1 MLAQLARPERQT
13 ELVLA
18 AERGYWCEALLH
30 HADVDLLPDPR
41 SLSLLPDPMSAIRLL
56 RLQLRQNAPF
66 GLDVDELARAAAWL
80 EDGWVH
86 ALGALARNEPCGFR
100 VKLPRGEY
108 LEWVIRPVNVYP
120 ATPTGLPTQHPTARR
135 DLRR

>member
-1 MLAQLARPERQT
+1 MLAQLATTERPM
-13 ELVLA
+13 LA
-18 AERGYWCEALLH
+18 ATREYWCAALLH
-30 HADVDLLPDPR
+30 HADADLPPDPR

-66 GLDVDELARAAAWL
+66 GLDIDELARAAAWL

-86 ALGALARNEPCGFR
+86 ALGALARDEPCGFR
-100 VKLPRGEY
+100 VKLPQGEH
-108 LEWVIRPVNVYP
+108 LEWVIRPVKVYP
-120 ATPTGLPTQHPTARR
+120 AAPTAAPTQHPIARR